1 MISETISERW
11 FYFFTFLFLNKNFL
25 VVNNMR
31 MDITMA
37 NMEDKEVYFKVP
49 EDIEVRPIEDKIF
62 LDGIKEI
69 LGKEYD

>member
-1 MISETISERW
+1 MVLF
-11 FYFFTFLFLNKNFL
+11 FYFFVLNKNPL

-37 NMEDKEVYFKVP
+37 NMEDKEIYFKVP

-62 LDGIKEI
+62 VDGIKEI

>member
-1 MISETISERW
+1 MKPSLRDGFI
-11 FYFFTFLFLNKNFL
+11 FFAFLVLNKNCL

-49 EDIEVRPIEDKIF
+49 DDIDARPIEDKIF

>member
-1 MISETISERW
+1 MRW
-11 FYFFTFLFLNKNFL
+11 FYFFTFLFLNKNPR

-37 NMEDKEVYFKVP
+37 NIEDKEVYFKVP

-62 LDGIKEI
+62 VDGIKEI
-69 LGKEYD
+69 LGKVYD

>member
-1 MISETISERW
+1 M
-11 FYFFTFLFLNKNFL
+11 NKNPL

-62 LDGIKEI
+62 VDGIKEI

>member
-1 MISETISERW
+1 MKPSLKDGFI
-11 FYFFTFLFLNKNFL
+11 FFTFLFLNKNLL

-37 NMEDKEVYFKVP
+37 NIEDKEVYFKVP

-62 LDGIKEI
+62 LDEIKEI

>member
-1 MISETISERW
+1 MISETISKRW
-11 FYFFTFLFLNKNFL
+11 FYFLYFQFLNKNCL

-37 NMEDKEVYFKVP
+37 NIEDKEVYFKVP

>member
-1 MISETISERW
+1 MISETISLRW
-11 FYFFTFLFLNKNFL
+11 FYFFTFLVLNKNCP

>member
-1 MISETISERW
+1 MKPSLRVGFI
-11 FYFFTFLFLNKNFL
+11 FFAFLFLNKNPL

-37 NMEDKEVYFKVP
+37 NMEDKEVYFKAP

-62 LDGIKEI
+62 VDGIKEI

>member
-1 MISETISERW
+1 MVL
-11 FYFFTFLFLNKNFL
+11 FFCIFIFLNKNCL

-49 EDIEVRPIEDKIF
+49 DDIDVRPIEDKIF

>member
-1 MISETISERW
+1 MKPSLRDGFI
-11 FYFFTFLFLNKNFL
+11 FFAYLVLNKNCL

-49 EDIEVRPIEDKIF
+49 DDIDARPIEDKIF

>member
-1 MISETISERW
+1 M
-11 FYFFTFLFLNKNFL
+11 NKNCL

-49 EDIEVRPIEDKIF
+49 DDIDVRPIEDKIF

>member
-1 MISETISERW
+1 MVLF
-11 FYFFTFLFLNKNFL
+11 FYFFVLNKNPL
-25 VVNNMR
+25 VVINMR

-37 NMEDKEVYFKVP
+37 NVEDKEVYFKVP

-62 LDGIKEI
+62 VYGIKEI

>member
-1 MISETISERW
+1 MISETISLRW
-11 FYFFTFLFLNKNFL
+11 FYFFTFLFLNKNPL

-49 EDIEVRPIEDKIF
+49 DDIDVRPIEDKIF

>member
-1 MISETISERW
+1 MISETISLRW
-11 FYFFTFLFLNKNFL
+11 FYFFAFLFLNKNPL

>member
-1 MISETISERW
+1 MKPSLKDGFI
-11 FYFFTFLFLNKNFL
+11 FFTFLFLNKNCL

-37 NMEDKEVYFKVP
+37 NIEDKEVYFKVP

-62 LDGIKEI
+62 LDEIKEI

>member
-1 MISETISERW
+1 MKPSLRDGFI
-11 FYFFTFLFLNKNFL
+11 FFAFLVLNKNCL

-49 EDIEVRPIEDKIF
+49 DDIDVRPIEDKIF

>member
-1 MISETISERW
+1 MISETISKRW
-11 FYFFTFLFLNKNFL
+11 FYFFDFLVLNKNCL

-37 NMEDKEVYFKVP
+37 NMVDKEVYFKVP
-49 EDIEVRPIEDKIF
+49 DDFDVRPIEDKIF
-62 LDGIKEI
+62 MDGIKEI

>member
-1 MISETISERW
+1 MVLF
-11 FYFFTFLFLNKNFL
+11 FYFFVLNKNPL

-37 NMEDKEVYFKVP
+37 NMEDKEIYFKVP

>member
-1 MISETISERW
+1 MKPSPRDCFI
-11 FYFFTFLFLNKNFL
+11 FFTFLFLNKNPL

-49 EDIEVRPIEDKIF
+49 DDIDVRPIEDKIF